1 MTVQMP
7 ELKTQSVPAL
17 ERGLLILESL
27 SKSWHGITISQL
39 TRNLG
44 LPRSSIHALL
54 LTFERNGY
62 VYHDEASGRYRLGLR
77 MCELANAALESI
89 KVREQA
95 APLLVRLRNSTGL
108 TVHLAILERE
118 EVVLIEKMELPEVRT
133 NSWIGKR
140 IDLHCTALGKA
151 VLAYLRDEM
160 VETLLRKRGMLRH
173 NDNTIVSKKRLKQDL
188 EMVRKRGYAFDDEE
202 EEINFRCIG
211 APILTSRNVVVG
223 AISIS
228 GTTNEVD
235 ERTRDSLA
243 ASVRATA
250 AAIAR
255 HVDEEELRTISSAEC
270 GGIGNPG

>member
-1 MTVQMP
+1 MS

-44 LPRSSIHALL
+44 LPRSSMHALL

-89 KVREQA
+89 KLREQA

-118 EVVLIEKMELPEVRT
+118 EVVLIEKMESPEV
-133 NSWIGKR
+133 
-140 IDLHCTALGKA
+140 H
-151 VLAYLRDEM
+151 
-160 VETLLRKRGMLRH
+160 
-173 NDNTIVSKKRLKQDL
+173 
-188 EMVRKRGYAFDDEE
+188 
-202 EEINFRCIG
+202 
-211 APILTSRNVVVG
+211 
-223 AISIS
+223 
-228 GTTNEVD
+228 
-235 ERTRDSLA
+235 
-243 ASVRATA
+243 
-250 AAIAR
+250 
-255 HVDEEELRTISSAEC
+255 
-270 GGIGNPG
+270 

>member
-1 MTVQMP
+1 MF

-17 ERGLLILESL
+17 ERGLLLLESI

-39 TRNLG
+39 MRSLG
-44 LPRSSIHALL
+44 LPKSSVHALL

-77 MCELANAALESI
+77 MFELANAALESI
-89 KVREQA
+89 KLREQA
-95 APLLVRLRNSTGL
+95 APLLGRLHNSTGL
-108 TVHLAILERE
+108 TVHFAILQCE
-118 EVVLIEKMELPEVRT
+118 ELVLIEKVESPGVHT

-151 VLAYLRDEM
+151 VLAYLPDET

-173 NDNTIVSKKRLKQDL
+173 NDNTIVSKNRLKRDL
-188 EMVRKRGYAFDDEE
+188 EMVRTRGYAVDDEE

-211 APILTSRNVVVG
+211 APILTSRNAVVG

-228 GTTNEVD
+228 GTINEVD
-235 ERTRDSLA
+235 ERIRDGLA
-243 ASVRATA
+243 KSVRITA

-255 HVDEEELRTISSAEC
+255 HVDEADLRSVSSVEC
-270 GGIGNPG
+270 SGNGDQA